1 MQKCFVF
8 FLTKEGKSIHI
19 VRSFVFSYV
28 AEPQAFASHC
38 LRMRHRCK
46 TTHCTFHS
54 PVRSYDRTPIRRVSI
69 ELQMQLSTE
78 MRLSSLSRIHSL
90 LRGTDCAD
98 GSKCFF
104 PRRRGA
110 SPGLGT
116 GLNPSNLG
124 WQQVEHRRQRPE
136 PVGSRSSASVDPRWA
151 RFPRK
156 RALNE
161 PVSGGD
167 PHNSFRPIMQTGSA
181 IQLGWLQLPSPSP
194 RSPLSLSSRR
204 LSQKPRRLS
213 YT

>member
-1 MQKCFVF
+1 MFL

-90 LRGTDCAD
+90 LRGTDGAD
-98 GSKCFF
+98 GSKCFSQTQ
-104 PRRRGA
+104 RCLSGA
-110 SPGLGT
+110 RNRLESLQSGLATSGTSPAET
-116 GLNPSNLG
+116 G
-124 WQQVEHRRQRPE
+124 
-136 PVGSRSSASVDPRWA
+136 A
-151 RFPRK
+151 
-156 RALNE
+156 
-161 PVSGGD
+161 
-167 PHNSFRPIMQTGSA
+167 
-181 IQLGWLQLPSPSP
+181 
-194 RSPLSLSSRR
+194 RR
-204 LSQKPRRLS
+204 LTFFCVGGPSLGAISTQKS
-213 YT
+213 SE